1 MGMVFPSRFFNKGGE
16 NMLKINSKES
26 QFIENE
32 SLYELL
38 KRSNFNPDFVAV
50 EVDEKLVKR
59 ENYKD
64 FFLQDGA
71 KVEVFSFVGGG

>member
-1 MGMVFPSRFFNKGGE
+1 MIKVNA
-16 NMLKINSKES
+16 KELS
-26 QFIENE
+26 FVENE
-32 SLYELL
+32 SLYDLL
-38 KRSNFNPDFVAV
+38 ERANFNLDFVAV

>member
-1 MGMVFPSRFFNKGGE
+1 MIKVNA
-16 NMLKINSKES
+16 KELS
-26 QFIENE
+26 FIENE
-32 SLYELL
+32 SLYDLL
-38 KRSNFNPDFVAV
+38 ERANFNPDFVAV
-50 EVDEKLVKR
+50 EVDEELVKR

>member
-1 MGMVFPSRFFNKGGE
+1 MIKVNA
-16 NMLKINSKES
+16 KELS
-26 QFIENE
+26 FIENE
-32 SLYELL
+32 SIYDLL
-38 KRSNFNPDFVAV
+38 ERANFNPDFVAV
-50 EVDEKLVKR
+50 EVDEELVKR

>member
-1 MGMVFPSRFFNKGGE
+1 MIKVNA
-16 NMLKINSKES
+16 KELS
-26 QFIENE
+26 FVENE
-32 SLYELL
+32 SLYDLL
-38 KRSNFNPDFVAV
+38 ERANSNPDFVAV